1 MAEMGVMDTL
11 TRSTAD
17 TVAKADAKKWVMDRS
32 EALRVVFHA
41 LDGDDSGSIEIEE
54 VLHLATGMCQTMSE
68 DDARA
73 WFKEMDKD
81 GDATVDEQ
89 EYLDAMLEL
98 TENLS
103 PPEFEHRI
111 KDLLARTN
119 KEVTDPR
126 FYYHCENNREYLE
139 AEVVPLVEK
148 GLNELIDAIE
158 SERLRVAAGK
168 DWDEDGHVPPDWRPI
183 RPLQF
188 LGDFLRE
195 NSKTM
200 TEKRETEARLAA
212 EAAAKAEYLSRGF
225 DEMDRTQKL
234 RYSFDALDGDGNG
247 ALDFDELVFVC
258 RKINPGKGVEEA
270 RSQLAWMDKDG
281 DGQVDQ
287 DEYVTAMLEIMQ
299 DVDEETFVSG
309 VRRVLTAI
317 KFAKADRLEKLKMVF
332 ERVDEDDSGELDRDE
347 LTKLAVALVPGGDEV
362 KVRKTMKWLDA
373 NGDAAVSFEEFKGP
387 MIEATEGL
395 DDDQFDAAVHK
406 LLAAEGEAI
415 EPDPADDLPP
425 KFGAY
430 VTQFPSHSRCKWMS
444 VKRVDSMTKDEKKI
458 CVIDCRAPEE
468 RAVSMIKDSVPLGDV
483 KFVSFE
489 DNNVEQVA
497 GGADISAACEGA
509 DVVVCVSAVGAEGG
523 LAAPVLAEKLEGKY
537 EVRNLVGG
545 IVAWYNA
552 GGEVV
557 DEGGVPVEAVH
568 PGQRR
573 CIGFVRP
580 RKNSFKFP
588 KEEK

>member
-1 MAEMGVMDTL
+1 MGVMDTL

-17 TVAKADAKKWVMDRS
+17 TVAKAEAKKWAIDRS

-126 FYYHCENNREYLE
+126 FYYHCENNRENLE
-139 AEVVPLVEK
+139 AEAVPLVEK

-200 TEKRETEARLAA
+200 TEKRELEARLAA

-309 VRRVLTAI
+309 VKRVLTAI

-458 CVIDCRAPEE
+458 CVVDCRAPEE

-489 DNNVEQVA
+489 DNNVDQVA
-497 GGADISAACEGA
+497 GGADVTAACEGA
-509 DVVVCVSAVGAEGG
+509 DVIVCVSAVGAEGG

>member
-1 MAEMGVMDTL
+1 
-11 TRSTAD
+11 
-17 TVAKADAKKWVMDRS
+17 
-32 EALRVVFHA
+32 
-41 LDGDDSGSIEIEE
+41 
-54 VLHLATGMCQTMSE
+54 
-68 DDARA
+68 
-73 WFKEMDKD
+73 
-81 GDATVDEQ
+81 
-89 EYLDAMLEL
+89 
-98 TENLS
+98 
-103 PPEFEHRI
+103 
-111 KDLLARTN
+111 
-119 KEVTDPR
+119 
-126 FYYHCENNREYLE
+126 
-139 AEVVPLVEK
+139 
-148 GLNELIDAIE
+148 
-158 SERLRVAAGK
+158 
-168 DWDEDGHVPPDWRPI
+168 
-183 RPLQF
+183 
-188 LGDFLRE
+188 
-195 NSKTM
+195 
-200 TEKRETEARLAA
+200 
-212 EAAAKAEYLSRGF
+212 
-225 DEMDRTQKL
+225 MDRTQKL

-458 CVIDCRAPEE
+458 CVVDCRAPEE

-489 DNNVEQVA
+489 DNNVDQVA
-497 GGADISAACEGA
+497 GGADVTAACEGA
-509 DVVVCVSAVGAEGG
+509 DVIVCVSAVGAEGG

>member
-1 MAEMGVMDTL
+1 MGVMDTL

-17 TVAKADAKKWVMDRS
+17 TVAKTDAKKWAMDRS

-41 LDGDDSGSIEIEE
+41 LDGDDSGSIEIGE

-73 WFKEMDKD
+73 WFQEMDKD
-81 GDATVDEQ
+81 GDATVDEA
-89 EYLDAMLEL
+89 EYLEAMLKL
-98 TENLS
+98 TDDLS
-103 PPEFEHRI
+103 PQQFEHRI

-126 FYYHCENNREYLE
+126 WYYHCENNREYLE
-139 AEVVPLVEK
+139 AEVVPLLES
-148 GLNELIDAIE
+148 GLNEMMRAIE
-158 SERLRVAAGK
+158 AERLRVASGK

-188 LGDFLRE
+188 LGEYLRE

-200 TEKRETEARLAA
+200 VRKREEEARLAA
-212 EAAAKAEYLSRGF
+212 EAAAKAEYLNRTF
-225 DEMDRTQKL
+225 DEMDREQKL
-234 RYSFDALDGDGNG
+234 RYSFDKMDGDGNG

-270 RSQLAWMDKDG
+270 RMQLSWMDKDG

-287 DEYVTAMLEIMQ
+287 DEYVNAILEIMQ
-299 DVDEETFVSG
+299 DVDEETFVNG
-309 VRRVLTAI
+309 VKRVLTAVQ
-317 KFAKADRLEKLKMVF
+317 FAKADRIEKLKMVF

-406 LLAAEGEAI
+406 LLAAEGEAV

-430 VTQFPSHSRCKWMS
+430 VTQFPSHAKCKWIG
-444 VKRVDSMTKDEKKI
+444 VKRVDSMTRDEKKI
-458 CVIDCRAPEE
+458 CVVDCRSPDE
-468 RAVSMIKDSVPLGDV
+468 RAVSIIKDSVPLGDV

-489 DNNVEQVA
+489 DNNVEAVA
-497 GGADISAACEGA
+497 GGADVSAACEGA

-523 LAAPVLAEKLEGKY
+523 IAAPILAEKLEGKV

-557 DEGGVPVEAVH
+557 DGEGNPVEAVH

-573 CIGFVRP
+573 CIGFVTRA
-580 RKNSFKFP
+580 RKNAFKFP

>member
-1 MAEMGVMDTL
+1 MGVMDTL

-17 TVAKADAKKWVMDRS
+17 TVAKADAKKWAMDRS

-200 TEKRETEARLAA
+200 TEKRELEARLAA

-497 GGADISAACEGA
+497 GGADVI
-509 DVVVCVSAVGAEGG
+509 
-523 LAAPVLAEKLEGKY
+523 
-537 EVRNLVGG
+537 
-545 IVAWYNA
+545 
-552 GGEVV
+552 
-557 DEGGVPVEAVH
+557 GGVR
-568 PGQRR
+568 GCGRR
-573 CIGFVRP
+573 RLRERCGR
-580 RKNSFKFP
+580 
-588 KEEK
+588 